1 MNDLTSKLASMI
13 GELEI
18 RNTALELQLE
28 KANTDKENLQAKL
41 NAKEK
46 VTTSAPEP
54 TPESDNK
61 EEEPTPETKD

>member
-28 KANTDKENLQAKL
+28 KANADKENLQAKL

-46 VTTSAPEP
+46 VTTPAPALNP
-54 TPESDNK
+54 DSDSK
-61 EEEPTPETKD
+61 EAEPTPETKD

>member
-28 KANTDKENLQAKL
+28 KANADKENLQAKL
-41 NAKEK
+41 NANEK
-46 VTTSAPEP
+46 VTTPASAP

-61 EEEPTPETKD
+61 EAETTPEIKD

>member
-28 KANTDKENLQAKL
+28 KANADKENLQAKL
-41 NAKEK
+41 NAKER
-46 VTTSAPEP
+46 
-54 TPESDNK
+54 
-61 EEEPTPETKD
+61 

>member
-28 KANTDKENLQAKL
+28 KANADKENLQAKL

-46 VTTSAPEP
+46 VTTPALAPNP
-54 TPESDNK
+54 DSDSK
-61 EEEPTPETKD
+61 EAETTPETKD

>member
-46 VTTSAPEP
+46 VTTSAPAP
-54 TPESDNK
+54 TPDSDSK
-61 EEEPTPETKD
+61 EAEPTPETKD

>member
-28 KANTDKENLQAKL
+28 KANADKENLQAKL

-46 VTTSAPEP
+46 VTTPAPAL

-61 EEEPTPETKD
+61 EEEPIPETKD